1 MGGVT
6 FPPWSVLA
14 DTTCVALVLLGLF
27 TSFLSFALP
36 WIKNKRGGYIR
47 LSDEYNPQT
56 KKESFEKTLKEH
68 VQREAIE
75 DGQPIDVAAFWR
87 RVLVPRILV
96 LITTLANVTILVVQ
110 VMETPSHSREHWLF
124 LATHVTVA
132 VADLYMV
139 ILAVHYTFTRS
150 ITKHYRLTVHICTVT
165 AILLLHWFFQT
176 LGQYLWLGVTVRIPW
191 TGYTSLCL
199 VLLQLLLVGNIPRQP
214 MLWVD
219 MTSLYTKAVRTK
231 LEENQS
237 MEHGANTIEEISSSI
252 LARLLYTY
260 IYPMII
266 KTAHMDQV
274 DIQDLPAPCAEL
286 RTQNMYHDFMGPRA
300 SDQVKWKNHPTLSLL
315 WTVWYPQR
323 RAVVKALCLMIALC
337 PLWYLPHICLQQILS
352 VLDDPNAVRWSAV
365 AFAALMVVGKLG
377 TALVLAQQFDI
388 SSAYV
393 GPRISAHTSF
403 LLYQKLLT
411 RNLFASHEKKEGD
424 KSVHTKADI
433 LNLISS
439 DASSVQR
446 IGWTFTGIF
455 RSLVE
460 MCLGCSY
467 VWLLLGPSG
476 LWGLATLIITCPPAY
491 ILTKWEYAIFEE
503 RLAVRDERVSLM
515 QEAVQAISMIKM
527 MATERF
533 WYKRINRVREREFK
547 KLVQAQLLGYLSGL
561 LYSAA
566 PTVIILVS
574 FAHYTL
580 VAKKELTAT
589 IAFTSI
595 AVFNELQ
602 PALLD
607 LPSSIAELLQEILG
621 ARRIATFLSAP
632 DVEYFDNDTAS
643 SPEHDSTV
651 DDGPLYVVGTI
662 GWDVPKIYMPSSS
675 SSSPADRNATVVE
688 TADEDKSGFK
698 LLDLD
703 VEFPRGQ
710 LTLVAGKFGSG
721 KSLLLLALLGE
732 ARLIE
737 GKISYTVSPIM
748 DHSIGSG
755 TDWSLIRKGVA
766 YVPQAAWLLSQSIRD
781 NITFGLPFDIERY
794 KSVCFATGLMPDLEL
809 LEDADLT
816 EIGERGKLLS
826 GGQKARVSLARAV
839 YSRASVLLLD
849 DVISAVDAQT
859 SQHIIKHCFNSQL
872 MEGRTVILASHAVES
887 LAPLAK
893 HAIYL
898 DDGKCLWQGTGRELL
913 DSQHMTHLKTESRMP
928 SRLPSRLP
936 STDNLKTE
944 GTTSVSPESKA
955 DLKKPDNIDIAAQ
968 MDSFEIR
975 EAIPKTPKQLVL
987 EEERASGA
995 VDLVHWKN
1003 LLKFNGNKVYW
1014 FGAVILMLVS
1024 VSMPVAERTILSAWT
1039 GGDGES
1045 SIRHSVGFW
1054 IILYATASLARVL
1067 LDTTYGIYSFLG
1079 NMRAMRIVHGQ
1090 MLESILHA
1098 KMLFFTKTRAGSIIQ
1113 RFGKD
1118 LNDILDCSNLL
1129 TEITSGGLNIVIS
1142 LVSVSYFGGWSFA
1155 LVTLILIAATYTPAK
1170 WYRASSRQVRRL
1182 QAVLGGPINA
1192 LYGET
1197 VAGTTVI
1204 RAFGAQSVFLDDL
1217 MRWTNMKITASIWT
1231 IAIARWLFL
1240 SLRIVSLV
1248 IEVTALVL
1256 LLSQASTTGA
1266 VAGFVLTF
1274 AGTISSNMN
1283 WILIHVRNFE
1293 LKGVSLERTSQYR
1306 TLPREDGT
1314 ELRADD
1320 AKYAADGDNS
1330 VDESELSAGSW
1341 PEHGQLNVDGLCAR
1355 YGPDMPEILHDVTFS
1370 VDGGERVGI
1379 VGATGGG
1386 KSTLAKAFF
1395 SFCDVT
1401 KGKIEID
1408 GKDIAQIPLG
1418 AVRSKLGIIAQD
1430 PILLSGTLR
1439 LNLDIE
1445 GKYSDEE
1452 LYHALRQ
1459 VQLLKSSPS
1468 YPDLLVDDT
1477 TEVGPSSDSKERS
1490 SRDQQDNIFS
1500 NLESEIK
1507 GGGENLS
1514 TGQKQL
1520 VVLARALL
1528 KKHRVLILDE
1538 ATASIDS
1545 ATDAEISRVV
1555 HEEFTNA
1562 TVLIIAHRLRTIMPC
1577 SKILVMDKGNLIQ
1590 QGSPFELI
1598 GQEGRFQDLCKAAG
1612 PEEYEHLIGLAEQ
1625 NEQTKELK
1633 GNVDLLGMPGSPL
1646 PPT

>member
-1 MGGVT
+1 MGGAT
-6 FPPWSVLA
+6 FPPWPVVA
-14 DTTCVALVLLGLF
+14 NTTCVALVLLGLF
-27 TSFLSFALP
+27 TSVLNFAIP
-36 WIKNKRGGYIR
+36 WIKSKQGGYIR
-47 LSDEYNPQT
+47 LPIEHTPQT
-56 KKESFEKTLKEH
+56 KKEYFEKTLMEH

-75 DGQPIDVAAFWR
+75 DGEPVEVAAFWR
-87 RVLVPRILV
+87 RVLIPRVLV
-96 LITTLANVTILVVQ
+96 LLTALANATMLVVQ
-110 VMETPSHSREHWLF
+110 AVKTPSHHQGHWLF
-124 LATHVTVA
+124 LLTLATVA
-132 VADLYMV
+132 AADLYMV
-139 ILAVHYTFTRS
+139 ILATRYTFTRNL
-150 ITKHYRLTVHICTVT
+150 TTHYRLTVHMCILM
-165 AILLLHWFFQT
+165 AILFLHWYFQT
-176 LGQYLWLGVTVRIPW
+176 LGQYLWLGVRVSIPW
-191 TGYTSLCL
+191 TGYASLGL
-199 VLLQLLLVGNIPRQP
+199 VFLQLLLIGSIPLQP

-219 MTSLYTKAVRTK
+219 KTTLYTKAVRTK
-231 LEENQS
+231 LEEAGS
-237 MEHGANTIEEISSSI
+237 MDHGGNTIEEISCSI
-252 LARLLYTY
+252 LGQLLYTY

-286 RTQNMYHDFMGPRA
+286 RTQNMYHEFMGPHA
-300 SDQVKWKNHPTLSLL
+300 SDGVKWKVHPTLSLL
-315 WTVWYPQR
+315 WTVWFPQR
-323 RAVVKALCLMIALC
+323 RAVFNALCLMIALC

-352 VLDDPNAVRWSAV
+352 ILDDPNAVRWSAV
-365 AFAALMVVGKLG
+365 AFAALMVLGKIGNSLI
-377 TALVLAQQFDI
+377 LVQQFNMQA
-388 SSAYV
+388 SGAYV
-393 GPRISAHTSF
+393 GPRINTHTSF

-411 RNLFASHEKKEGD
+411 RNLFASHEKKEGK

-446 IGWTFTGIF
+446 IGWTFTGLF

-467 VWLLLGPSG
+467 VWVLLGPSG

-491 ILTKWEYAIFEE
+491 LLTKWEYAIFEE

-533 WYKRINRVREREFK
+533 WYKRINKVREIEFK

-566 PTVIILVS
+566 PTVVVLVS

-580 VAKKELTAT
+580 IAKKELTAT

-595 AVFNELQ
+595 AVFDELR

-632 DVEYFDNDTAS
+632 DVEYFDSDPTAS
-643 SPEHDSTV
+643 APSEPSSIVE
-651 DDGPLYVVGTI
+651 DGPLYVVGTI
-662 GWDVPKIYMPSSS
+662 GWDVPKTYLASPP
-675 SSSPADRNATVVE
+675 SSSPASSSSTVVE
-688 TADEDKSGFK
+688 TANEDKVGFR
-698 LLDLD
+698 LLDLN

-732 ARLIE
+732 ARSIK
-737 GKISYTVSPIM
+737 GKISYTVSPVM
-748 DHSIGSG
+748 DPSTSRRD
-755 TDWSLIRKGVA
+755 DWSLVRKGVA
-766 YVPQAAWLLSQSIRD
+766 YVPQAPWLLSQSIRD
-781 NITFGLPFDIERY
+781 NITFGLPPDMERY

-816 EIGERGKLLS
+816 EIGERGKILS

-859 SQHIIKHCFNSQL
+859 SQHIIKHCFSSPL
-872 MEGRTVILASHAVES
+872 MEGRTIILASHAVES

-898 DDGKCLWQGTGRELL
+898 DDGKCLWQGSGRDLL
-913 DSQHMTHLKTESRMP
+913 ESQHMMHLKTESRMP
-928 SRLPSRLP
+928 SRMPSRLP
-936 STDNLKTE
+936 STDDFKTE
-944 GTTSVSPESKA
+944 GSSNKGDEDEA
-955 DLKKPDNIDIAAQ
+955 DKKKPENIDIASQ
-968 MDSFEIR
+968 KDTFEIR

-1003 LLKFNGNKVYW
+1003 LLKFNGNIVYW
-1014 FGAVILMLVS
+1014 SGAAFLMLATVT
-1024 VSMPVAERTILSAWT
+1024 MPVVERTILSGWT
-1039 GGDGES
+1039 GEDDRS
-1045 SIRHSVGFW
+1045 SISRSVGFW
-1054 IILYATASLARVL
+1054 ITLYASVSLVRVL
-1067 LDTTYGIYSFLG
+1067 LDTTYSVYSFLG

-1090 MLESILHA
+1090 MLESMLHA
-1098 KMLFFTKTRAGSIIQ
+1098 RMLFFTKTRVGSIIQ

-1118 LNDILDCSNLL
+1118 LNDILDCSNLF
-1129 TEITSGGLNIVIS
+1129 TEISSGILNIVIS
-1142 LVSVSYFGGWSFA
+1142 LVSVSYYGGWSFA
-1155 LVTLILIAATYTPAK
+1155 LVTLILILATYTPAK

-1204 RAFGAQSVFLDDL
+1204 RAFGTQSVFMDDL
-1217 MRWTNMKITASIWT
+1217 MRWTNMKITATIWT

-1240 SLRIVSLV
+1240 SLKIVSLV

-1256 LLSQASTTGA
+1256 LLSRASTTGA

-1293 LKGVSLERTSQYR
+1293 LKGVSLERTSEYR
-1306 TLPREDGT
+1306 TLPRED
-1314 ELRADD
+1314 DD
-1320 AKYAADGDNS
+1320 S
-1330 VDESELSAGSW
+1330 TDESEMSLGSW
-1341 PEHGQLNVDGLCAR
+1341 PEHGQLNVNGLCAR
-1355 YGPDMPEILHDVTFS
+1355 YGLDMPEILHDVTFN
-1370 VDGGERVGI
+1370 VDGGQRVGI

-1401 KGKIEID
+1401 KGRIEID
-1408 GKDIAQIPLG
+1408 GKDIAEIPLG

-1452 LYHALRQ
+1452 LYNALRQ
-1459 VQLLKSSPS
+1459 VQLLKPPPS

-1477 TEVGPSSDSKERS
+1477 IGAPSSSDEGKNTPRE
-1490 SRDQQDNIFS
+1490 QPQDNVFS

-1555 HEEFTNA
+1555 HEEFTDA

-1598 GQEGRFQDLCKAAG
+1598 NQGGRFQELCKAG
-1612 PEEYEHLIGLAEQ
+1612 GLEEYEHLIGLAEQ
-1625 NEQTKELK
+1625 NEQTKRPR
-1633 GNVDLLGMPGSPL
+1633 GDSDLLGMPGSPL
-1646 PPT
+1646 PPS